1 MTVLNS
7 AIWQDEPGWLEKKR
21 QLATM
26 LAGRFPHQDGQ
37 EQWLT
42 VWRDQPKTA
51 GMATGLISHDSDYV
65 ARPLSQAVNEYSEML
80 QENLM
85 EKAIPWQD
93 GQLNAAHLARIDGG
107 QFIYVPDGVKLDGPI
122 KLAPNLSGTN
132 PHHVIIVG
140 AHSTLSIEET
150 ARLTNP
156 GAVYAGTELLVGT
169 GARVTYRQFN
179 QFTGQ
184 RARQA
189 VHCYQA
195 QGSRVELAYGQDS
208 ATDVTTS
215 LYSFLDGQ
223 QTHWTADAVLRV
235 RTGTHQECRPVL
247 DGYGQG
253 TTGRLRVWGQA
264 ADTAGLQLAHL
275 TTGSGEPLD
284 MAEQRNLV
292 TPDRGLGTLLPANSW
307 LKNKFADA

>member
-1 MTVLNS
+1 MTALNS

-51 GMATGLISHDSDYV
+51 ELATDLISHDGDYV

-93 GQLNAAHLARIDGG
+93 GQLNAAHLARIDSG

-140 AHSTLSIEET
+140 AHSTVSIEET

-179 QFTGQ
+179 CFTGK

-264 ADTAGLQLAHL
+264 ADTEGLQLAHL

-284 MAEQRNLV
+284 MAEQRNLI
-292 TPDRGLGTLLPANSW
+292 TLDRDLGTLLPADSW
-307 LKNKFADA
+307 LKNKFDDA